1 MKARPTVSNETRHA
15 HLTALRMIGFHGG
28 SFDHT
33 CDAGTCTRAAHW
45 RYFPERNPQLARLLR
60 PCGAYEVYEV
70 SAADGHP
77 SGQGAFVVLRLS
89 EGPAGRF
96 YRVEA
101 LVGGYAEAVRIA
113 CEMAVGEMEAEYTN
127 G

>member
-1 MKARPTVSNETRHA
+1 MKYRPSVSDDVRYA
-15 HLTALRMIGFHGG
+15 HLAALRMFCFHGG

-45 RYFPERNPQLARLLR
+45 RYLPERNPQLARLLR

-70 SAADGHP
+70 SRADGYP
-77 SGQGAFVVLRLS
+77 AGQSAFVVLRLD

-96 YRVEA
+96 YRVET

-113 CEMAVGEMEAEYTN
+113 CEMAVGEMEAEFTN